1 MFPWSFL
8 FFVLSIAS
16 AIFGVGG
23 IAGDHMGIF
32 EVLFVVFLLL
42 LMGTVIAQGLR
53 EKARAHHYL
62 KPPSS

>member
-16 AIFGVGG
+16 AIFGIGG
-23 IAGDHMGIF
+23 IAGDHIGIF

-62 KPPSS
+62 NPPSS

>member
-16 AIFGVGG
+16 AIFGIGG
-23 IAGDHMGIF
+23 IAGVHMGIF

-42 LMGTVIAQGLR
+42 LMGTIIAQGLR
-53 EKARAHHYL
+53 EKARAHYL